1 MVHNSQLITDGRCG
15 RFWSFRHVLVLSVLL
30 GVLALLGYQVTRN
43 IHAADAQYPRPR
55 KIKMPADL
63 FDGGT
68 GWLNTAGPIELKDL
82 KGKIVIVDFWT
93 YCCINCMHVLP
104 DLKYLEK
111 KYPNELVVIG
121 CHSAKFENEKE
132 SENIRKAILRYE
144 IEHPVVNDSQMRIW
158 NKVGITSW
166 PSLLVIDA
174 EGNACLLAPGEG
186 NVDYID
192 KLIARLIRYHKANK
206 TLDETPIR
214 FDLERNKAEPKPL
227 RFPGKLVADEAGN
240 RLFISDSN
248 HNRIVVTSLDGKLQ
262 EVIGAGTIGT
272 KDGSFNEAEF
282 DHPQGMA
289 LVDDRLFIA
298 DTENHLLR
306 MADLKTKKVSTLA
319 GTGKQARQRLFNGNT
334 KRTSLNSPWDLV
346 AVGGRLYIAMAG
358 PHQIWYHTISSNS
371 IRVYAGTGME
381 DIQNG
386 ALAVSAFA
394 QPSGLATDGKFLYVC
409 DSEGSAIRKV
419 PINKAGDGE
428 VTTIAGTSNLPNG
441 ASLFAFGD
449 QDGVGAN
456 ARFQH
461 PLGIAYHDGQLY
473 VADSYNHK
481 IKLVDPKTGKVA
493 TWLGNGKPGDRLKPT
508 PQFNEPAGLAVA
520 KGKLYVADT
529 NNHRIL
535 TVDLKTKAVKELT
548 IEGLKPPENRF
559 AEAGAF
565 PNDIPATKVAAQTVK
580 AGENVT
586 FTVGLDLPKGYKLN
600 PLYPASYRL
609 LADEGQSLIPAEQL
623 EGKHRADAKGKT
635 ATITFPL
642 TGSTGETSLQIALTY
657 GYCREGKGGVCKIK
671 TIRWNI
677 PLKTSAQAQ
686 TTEIALSV
694 PSEE

>member
-1 MVHNSQLITDGRCG
+1 MVHNSQLSTDGRPRRVWC
-15 RFWSFRHVLVLSVLL
+15 FRLVLVLSILL
-30 GVLALLGYQVTRN
+30 GVLATLGYQMNGKT
-43 IHAADAQYPRPR
+43 HAADNQYPRPR

-214 FDLERNKAEPKPL
+214 FDLERNKAEPHPL

-262 EVIGAGTIGT
+262 EVIGAGTIGS
-272 KDGSFNEAEF
+272 KNGSFKEAEF
-282 DHPQGMA
+282 DRPQGMA
-289 LVDDRLFIA
+289 LVGDRLFIA
-298 DTENHLLR
+298 GTENHLLR
-306 MADLKTKKVSTLA
+306 MADLKNKTVSTIA
-319 GTGKQARQRLFNGNT
+319 GTGKQARQRVFGGNT
-334 KRTSLNSPWDLV
+334 KRSSLNSPWDLA
-346 AVGGRLYIAMAG
+346 AVDGRLYIAMAG
-358 PHQIWYHTISSNS
+358 SHQIWYHAIGSDS

-386 ALAVSAFA
+386 ALAMSAFG
-394 QPSGLATDGKFLYVC
+394 QPSGLANDGKFLYVC

-419 PINKAGDGE
+419 PISKTGDGE

-441 ASLFAFGD
+441 TSLFAFGD
-449 QDGVGAN
+449 QDGVGAQ

-461 PLGIAYHDGQLY
+461 PLGIAWHEGLLY
-473 VADSYNHK
+473 VADSFNHK

-493 TWLGNGKPGDRLKPT
+493 TWLGNGKPGDRLEPT

-535 TVDLKTKAVKELT
+535 TVDLKTKAVKELK
-548 IEGLKPPENRF
+548 IEGLQPPENRF
-559 AEAGAF
+559 AEAGGF
-565 PNDIPATKVAAQTVK
+565 PKDVPATKVAAQTVK
-580 AGENVT
+580 AGENLT
-586 FTVGLDLPKGYKLN
+586 LTVGLHLPNGYKLN
-600 PLYPASYRL
+600 PLYPAAFRFE
-609 LADEGQSLIPAEQL
+609 AEQGQPLIPADQL
-623 EGKHRADAKGKT
+623 EGKHKAAAKGNT
-635 ATITFPL
+635 ASFTFPL
-642 TGSTGETSLQIALTY
+642 TGKTGQTSLQIALTY

-671 TIRWNI
+671 TIRWNV
-677 PLKTSAQAQ
+677 PLKATSDAKAS
-686 TTEIALSV
+686 EIALTV
-694 PSEE
+694 PSE